1 MQPTM
6 GSLELHF
13 GPLQG
18 QKRLPRWLRG
28 KESACLARDAGS
40 IPGSGRSPGGD
51 GNPLQYSCLE
61 NPMDRGAWR
70 ATVHGVA
77 KSQPGLSSQT
87 TITTHHLQRQRG
99 RGAAGEQALHG

>member
-40 IPGSGRSPGGD
+40 IPGSGRSSGK
-51 GNPLQYSCLE
+51 LQPTLVFW
-61 NPMDRGAWR
+61 RGKS
-70 ATVHGVA
+70 HGHRSLDVCSPWDA
-77 KSQPGLSSQT
+77 EESDT
-87 TITTHHLQRQRG
+87 
-99 RGAAGEQALHG
+99 A